1 MKFQE
6 FQTGMLRL
14 GRTYGV
20 SGYPQERVNLFWG
33 ELEKFDGAV
42 FYDAVTELIA
52 NELKPPMLRQILAA
66 VDEEIK
72 RSARR
77 PTHQVEPVPNYER
90 SAETKA
96 MLADLF
102 ARMGGKPQPTDDEI
116 DRHEKL
122 KQQLRVVD
130 WKEKQAGEKGDG

>member
-1 MKFQE
+1 
-6 FQTGMLRL
+6 
-14 GRTYGV
+14 
-20 SGYPQERVNLFWG
+20 
-33 ELEKFDGAV
+33 
-42 FYDAVTELIA
+42 
-52 NELKPPMLRQILAA
+52 
-66 VDEEIK
+66 
-72 RSARR
+72 
-77 PTHQVEPVPNYER
+77 
-90 SAETKA
+90 